1 MDKYEEDSELLENF
15 ENYLEKDK
23 SRAKRRRT
31 DRSKAYSK
39 AKLDKQI
46 SHFVCY
52 KNLHQYSKN
61 KIHCSCPACS
71 AKSNMHKYK
80 AIGNNTY
87 RRRDCSITCRRYGK
101 KNYKIN
107 DIRRIDALNYSEVS

>member
-1 MDKYEEDSELLENF
+1 MDYFDELEINLDEF

-39 AKLDKQI
+39 AKLDRQI
-46 SHFVCY
+46 SYFVCY

-71 AKSNMHKYK
+71 AKSNTRKYK
-80 AIGNNTY
+80 SKGANGH
-87 RRRDCSITCRRYGK
+87 RRCNYSITCRRYGK